1 MNEDF
6 EKLNRMSQSPI
17 HEHKG
22 VWYFWNETW
31 SERIGSYTSKAG
43 AEAGLEN
50 YLQEIQEDRT
60 NKAEIENKKWD
71 QPYP

>member
-6 EKLNRMSQSPI
+6 EKLNRMSQNPVHQ
-17 HEHKG
+17 HEG

-31 SERIGSYTSKAG
+31 DKRIGSFTSKAG
-43 AEAGLEN
+43 AEAGLEI
-50 YLQEIQEDRT
+50 YLQELEEDKQSKT
-60 NKAEIENKKWD
+60 NEWE